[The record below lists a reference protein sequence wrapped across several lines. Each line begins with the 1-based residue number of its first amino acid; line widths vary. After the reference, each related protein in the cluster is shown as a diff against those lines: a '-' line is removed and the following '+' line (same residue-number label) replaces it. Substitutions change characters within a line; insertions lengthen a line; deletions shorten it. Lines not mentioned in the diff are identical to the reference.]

1 MPRFVPRERKHKVL
15 ARSKKRQLDE
25 KSRHLED
32 DTNAVEIL
40 PQQQQKRRGDHSGQE
55 QLGANGKVS
64 GKKKK
69 RLDKYIVRVVIFS
82 DVYSPKFHESCRL
95 QN

>member
-15 ARSKKRQLDE
+15 ARAKKKQVDKDDGLF
-25 KSRHLED
+25 KV
-32 DTNAVEIL
+32 DTNAIEIV
-40 PQQQQKRRGDHSGQE
+40 PQHVSDRDRTGYGHS
-55 QLGANGKVS
+55 GANGKVL

-69 RLDKYIVRVVIFS
+69 RLDKYIVRILVFYYAS
-82 DVYSPKFHESCRL
+82 YPKYFDMYRL

>member
-15 ARSKKRQLDE
+15 ARAKKKQSDEVNQLPQDDPNA
-25 KSRHLED
+25 LEI
-32 DTNAVEIL
+32 VH
-40 PQQQQKRRGDHSGQE
+40 QQQQKLRSDRPEYE

-69 RLDKYIVRVVIFS
+69 RLDKYIVRILVLYHAS
-82 DVYSPKFHESCRL
+82 HPKCFHMYRQRS
-95 QN
+95 